1 MMSQVE
7 TCPWQFSYASL
18 GSRLILAK
26 RIAPPTPAPF
36 VDAEA
41 VRNVPPT
48 PVEAPHKPSV
58 LPAPVSGV
66 PALEGDG
73 AG

>member
-1 MMSQVE
+1 M
-7 TCPWQFSYASL
+7 
-18 GSRLILAK
+18 ILAK